1 MFGLS
6 IETMF
11 ALTLV
16 VQGLILAFLLMN
28 IRVFGQL
35 LSMIDCIH
43 DMVHGVEESTEAVE
57 EAFLSEIKNMKE
69 MQKKQDLEDWT

>member
-43 DMVHGVEESTEAVE
+43 EMVHGVEESTEAVE
-57 EAFLSEIKNMKE
+57 EAFRSELERLKE
-69 MQKKQDLEDWT
+69 MQDKQNLEDWT